1 VSARRR
7 SPEAAALDRRDAV
20 AAVLQAR
27 GDALVVTGLGAPTW
41 DAAAA
46 GDHHGNFYLWGGMG
60 GAAMIG
66 LGLAV
71 AQPARRVLVITG
83 DGELLMGLGSLA
95 TIAAEAPANLA
106 ILVIDNERY
115 GETGMQPSHTGR
127 GVDLAGVAGAAGF
140 RHAETLRV
148 RDDLQ
153 AWIPRAYADPGP
165 LLAVAKVSAH
175 PAPLV
180 VPPRDGAYLKHR
192 FQTHLL
198 GERSAG

>member
-1 VSARRR
+1 VS
-7 SPEAAALDRRDAV
+7 ALDRRDAV

-60 GAAMIG
+60 GAAMMG

-95 TIAAEAPANLA
+95 TIAAEAPGNLA

-127 GVDLAGVAGAAGF
+127 GVDLAGVAAAAGF

-165 LLAVAKVSAH
+165 LLAVAKVSAS

-192 FQTHLL
+192 FLAHLF
-198 GERSAG
+198 GERRAG

>member
-1 VSARRR
+1 MPV
-7 SPEAAALDRRDAV
+7 PLDRRAAV

-71 AQPARRVLVITG
+71 AQPARRVLVLTG

-95 TIAAEAPANLA
+95 TIAAEAPGNLTL
-106 ILVIDNERY
+106 LVIDNEHY
-115 GETGMQPSHTGR
+115 GETGMQASHTGR
-127 GVDLAGVAGAAGF
+127 GVDLAGMAAAAGF
-140 RHAETLRV
+140 RDAVTLRSRAALDEWV
-148 RDDLQ
+148 
-153 AWIPRAYADPGP
+153 PRAYADAGP
-165 LLAVAKVSAH
+165 LFAVVKVSSE
-175 PAPLV
+175 PLPLI
-180 VPPRDGAYLKHR
+180 VPPRDGTYLKHR
-192 FQTHLL
+192 FRTHLL
-198 GERSAG
+198 GEQSAG